1 MHTVKSHRRYI
12 LNMKKIL
19 ALLLCFMMILT
30 SFISCGSKEDEDEGA
45 EIKMYISEPIYNFD
59 PAEAYKNEAA
69 LKMVSLMF
77 DNLFVMNDSG
87 KVEKSLVKNYKFNK
101 EENSMFIELRDDTY
115 WSDGN
120 AITANDVVFAWQRLL
135 DPANSFEA
143 ASLLYD
149 VKNAKAVKD
158 GTVTVD
164 DIGVSALNKTDL
176 QILFEDKAI
185 DYDSFLNKLTS
196 MALAPLRED
205 VVGRAAVAN
214 DWAKN
219 PSIMVTSGPFRLRTV
234 SYVPET
240 AGITLERNSYYR
252 RDFTKD
258 AIDKSVTPFR
268 LIVDY
273 TKTGDAIL
281 SAYEAGE
288 IFFVGDIP
296 LSARSKKTLEQWKKD
311 ADVTDAL
318 STHTY
323 ILNEN
328 AEING
333 EKLFANANV
342 RKALSLAINRQEI
355 ANAIVFAEAATG
367 IVPNGVFD
375 TNSKSK
381 LFRDNAANSISA
393 NPSKDAALAALKEA
407 GITASNYEFS
417 ISVPAYDEVHLKIA
431 EMVAAS
437 WKDLGF
443 KVSVNAVELKDNTD
457 KSLSTG
463 EKIANVKDDIFM
475 ENLAAGAFEVA
486 AIDYVAFSADAF
498 STLAA
503 FAKGYAGTATNTA
516 NSPVFEVKPH
526 ISGYNS
532 DAFNKKIESA
542 AKASDAAT
550 RATLLHEAEDI
561 LIADMPV
568 IPIVFNMNVSMQS
581 KELSKI
587 STDYYGMSI
596 FTKTNLKDYEKYL
609 SDAQ

>member
-1 MHTVKSHRRYI
+1 
-12 LNMKKIL
+12 MKKIL

-30 SFISCGSKEDEDEGA
+30 SFISCGNKENEDEGA
-45 EIKMYISEPIYNFD
+45 EIKMYISDPVYNFD

-69 LKMVSLMF
+69 LKIVSLMF
-77 DNLFVMNDSG
+77 DNLFVMNEDG
-87 KVEKSLVKNYKFNK
+87 KVEKSLVKDYKFDK
-101 EENSMFIELRDDTY
+101 KENSMFIELRDDTY

-120 AITANDVVFAWQRLL
+120 AITANDVVYAWQRLL
-135 DPANSFEA
+135 DPANSFES

-149 VKNAKAVKD
+149 IKNAKAVKD
-158 GTVTVD
+158 GSVTID

-176 QILFEDKAI
+176 QIVFEDRAI

-196 MALAPLRED
+196 FALAPLRED
-205 VVGRAAVAN
+205 VVTRSAVAN

-219 PSIMVTSGPFRLRTV
+219 PSIMVSSGPFRLRTV
-234 SYVPET
+234 SHVPET
-240 AGITLERNSYYR
+240 ASIILERNSYYR
-252 RDFTKD
+252 RDFVSD

-273 TKTGDAIL
+273 TKTGDAIM

-296 LSARSKKTLEQWKKD
+296 LSSRSKKTLEQWKKD

-318 STHTY
+318 STHMY

-333 EKLFANANV
+333 EKLFANDKV
-342 RKALSLAINRQEI
+342 RTALSLAIDRQEI

-367 IVPNGVFD
+367 LVPTGVFD

-393 NPSKDAALAALKEA
+393 SSNNPQAVELLKEA
-407 GITASNYEFS
+407 GISPSNYEFS
-417 ISVPAYDEVHLKIA
+417 ISVPAYDEVHRKIA

-437 WKDLGF
+437 WSTLGF

-457 KSLSTG
+457 KALSTG
-463 EKIANVKDDIFM
+463 EKIANAKDDIFM
-475 ENLAAGAFEVA
+475 ENLAAGTFQVA
-486 AIDYVAFSADAF
+486 AIDYVAFSADPF
-498 STLAA
+498 VTLAA

-532 DAFNKKIESA
+532 EAFNEKIA
-542 AKASDAAT
+542 AAEAASDVAA

-568 IPIVFNMNVSMQS
+568 IPVIFNMNVSMQS
-581 KELSKI
+581 KELSK
-587 STDYYGMSI
+587 TTTNYYGTNI

>member
-1 MHTVKSHRRYI
+1 
-12 LNMKKIL
+12 MKKIL
-19 ALLLCFMMILT
+19 ALLLCLIMILT
-30 SFISCGSKEDEDEGA
+30 SFISCGSKESEDEGA
-45 EIKMYISEPIYNFD
+45 EITMYISDPIYNFD

-77 DNLFVMNDSG
+77 DNLFVMNEDG
-87 KVEKSLVKNYKFNK
+87 KVEKSLVKNYKFDKNQ
-101 EENSMFIELRDDTY
+101 NSMFIELRDDTY

-149 VKNAKAVKD
+149 IKNAKAVKEGD
-158 GTVTVD
+158 VTVD
-164 DIGVSALNKTDL
+164 DIGISALNNTDI
-176 QILFEDKAI
+176 QILFEDRTI
-185 DYDSFLNKLTS
+185 DQDAFLNKLTS
-196 MALAPLRED
+196 FALAPLRED

-219 PSIMVTSGPFRLRTV
+219 PSIMVSSGPFRLRAV
-234 SYVPET
+234 SYVPEN

-252 RDFTKD
+252 RDFTQD
-258 AIDKSVTPFR
+258 AIDKSVKPFR

-273 TKTGDAIL
+273 TKNGDAIT
-281 SAYEAGE
+281 AAFDAGE

-296 LSARSKKTLEQWKKD
+296 LSARSKYTLEQWKKE
-311 ADVTDAL
+311 ANVTNAL

-333 EKLFANANV
+333 EKIFANDKV
-342 RKALSLAINRQEI
+342 RTALSLAINRQEI

-375 TNSKSK
+375 ANSKSK
-381 LFRDNAANSISA
+381 LFRENAANSISA
-393 NPSKDAALAALKEA
+393 DPNKDEAAAKLAEA
-407 GITASNYEFS
+407 GITPSNYEFS
-417 ISVPAYDEVHLKIA
+417 ISVPAYDEVHRKIA

-437 WKDLGF
+437 WSDLGF

-463 EKIANVKDDIFM
+463 EKISGVKDDTFM
-475 ENLAAGAFEVA
+475 ENLSAGTFEVA

-498 STLAA
+498 STLAP

-526 ISGYNS
+526 ISGYNNDS
-532 DAFNKKIESA
+532 FNEKIAAAEKESNPA
-542 AKASDAAT
+542 A

-561 LIADMPV
+561 LIADMPI
-568 IPIVFNMNVSMQS
+568 IPIIFNMNATMQS
-581 KELSKI
+581 KELSNTKVN
-587 STDYYGMSI
+587 YYQTNI
-596 FTKTNLKDYEKYL
+596 FTQTKQKDYQKYL

>member
-1 MHTVKSHRRYI
+1 MHTVKSHRRSI
-12 LNMKKIL
+12 LTMKKIL

-30 SFISCGSKEDEDEGA
+30 SFISCGNKENEDEGA
-45 EIKMYISEPIYNFD
+45 EIKMYISDPVYNFD

-69 LKMVSLMF
+69 LKIVSLMF
-77 DNLFVMNDSG
+77 DNLFVMNEDG
-87 KVEKSLVKNYKFNK
+87 KVEKSLVKDYKFDK
-101 EENSMFIELRDDTY
+101 KENSMFIELRDDTY

-120 AITANDVVFAWQRLL
+120 AITANDVVYAWQRLL
-135 DPANSFEA
+135 DPANSFES

-149 VKNAKAVKD
+149 IKNAKAVKD
-158 GTVTVD
+158 GSVTID

-176 QILFEDKAI
+176 QIVFEDRAI

-196 MALAPLRED
+196 FALAPLRED
-205 VVGRAAVAN
+205 VVTRSAVAN

-219 PSIMVTSGPFRLRTV
+219 PSIMVSSGPFRLRTV
-234 SYVPET
+234 SHVPET
-240 AGITLERNSYYR
+240 ASIILERNSYYR
-252 RDFTKD
+252 RDFVSD

-273 TKTGDAIL
+273 TKTGDAIM

-296 LSARSKKTLEQWKKD
+296 LSSRSKKTLEQWKKD

-318 STHTY
+318 STHMY

-333 EKLFANANV
+333 EKLFANDKV
-342 RKALSLAINRQEI
+342 RTALSLAIDRQEI

-367 IVPNGVFD
+367 LVPTGVFD

-393 NPSKDAALAALKEA
+393 SSNNPQAVELLKEA
-407 GITASNYEFS
+407 GISPSNYEFS
-417 ISVPAYDEVHLKIA
+417 ISVPAYDEVHRKIA

-437 WKDLGF
+437 WSTLGF

-457 KSLSTG
+457 KALSTG
-463 EKIANVKDDIFM
+463 EKIANAKDDIFM
-475 ENLAAGAFEVA
+475 ENLAAGTFQVA
-486 AIDYVAFSADAF
+486 AIDYVAFSADPF
-498 STLAA
+498 VTLAA

-532 DAFNKKIESA
+532 EAFNEKIA
-542 AKASDAAT
+542 AAEAASDVAA

-568 IPIVFNMNVSMQS
+568 IPVIFNMNVSMQS
-581 KELSKI
+581 KELSK
-587 STDYYGMSI
+587 TTTNYYGTNI